1 MTDGRG
7 LIGPKV
13 LSPACPLAAP
23 APAAASSSTMRLLSW
38 ETTRCQGSGWAVT
51 RRTEDE
57 RMTEEPV
64 SAIGE
69 SYPSTSECSDSDIA
83 AAVMA
88 VVERFELA
96 GKSIVVLVPDGT
108 RSAPMA
114 RIARVVE
121 ATLMPW
127 AASVTWL
134 VALGTHQPMSTEAL
148 ALHLGPVTGTV
159 RNHDWADDG
168 TFVSLGSIGSSEMAE
183 LTNGRLDE
191 EVEVR
196 INRLVAEADAA
207 LVCGPV
213 FPHEVVGYSGG
224 NKYFFPGV
232 SGPEVIDATHW
243 LGALHTSRALIG
255 TLGVTPVRAVIDR
268 AASMVP
274 TLRCATCF
282 VVAPGG
288 TRLAGIFPGTPEE
301 SFAAAAALSAEVHVR
316 WLDHPVRRVIS
327 ILPERY
333 DDMWTGA
340 KGMYK
345 VEPVV
350 RDGGEVL
357 LFAPHITE
365 FSRTHGALLAEIG
378 YHVRDYFVGQ
388 WGSFS
393 RIPGRVL
400 AHSTHLRGDGTWSE
414 DGGERPRITVTLATG
429 IDEDRCRQHGL
440 GYLDPAAVDLAALRA
455 DPDEDLLVVEE
466 AGETLYRLRPDSSRT
481 AAASSPSSASSG

>member
-1 MTDGRG
+1 MESVYVMTGREIWRRMTKFWG
-7 LIGPKV
+7 V
-13 LSPACPLAAP
+13 LFGINFAMGVATGITMEFQFGMNWAYYSHYVGDVFGAPLAIEG
-23 APAAASSSTMRLLSW
+23 L
-38 ETTRCQGSGWAVT
+38 
-51 RRTEDE
+51 
-57 RMTEEPV
+57 
-64 SAIGE
+64 
-69 SYPSTSECSDSDIA
+69 
-83 AAVMA
+83 MA
-88 VVERFELA
+88 FFL
-96 GKSIVVLVPDGT
+96 
-108 RSAPMA
+108 
-114 RIARVVE
+114 E
-121 ATLMPW
+121 ATFIGLFFFGW
-127 AASVTWL
+127 DKLSKVAHLTVTWL